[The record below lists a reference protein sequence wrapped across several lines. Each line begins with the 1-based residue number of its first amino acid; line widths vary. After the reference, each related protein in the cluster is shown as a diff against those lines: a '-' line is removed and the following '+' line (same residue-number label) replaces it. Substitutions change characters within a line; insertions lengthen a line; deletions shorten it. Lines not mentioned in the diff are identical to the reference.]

1 LIGVKHAGNVWH
13 AGNKRH
19 LTEVSGTKTEIFKIG
34 INRVLFQGTVFKS
47 RPFHGRFFIALNFS
61 CLQNTKNSRPRNGKV
76 FLKKKALRAMRPK
89 SPFAASH
96 WILNDNCQNDNCQN
110 TMECNL

>member
-1 LIGVKHAGNVWH
+1 MIGVKQAGNVWH

-47 RPFHGRFFIALNFS
+47 RPFHGRFFIALKREKSCVGEGAFKMGKLFS
-61 CLQNTKNSRPRNGKV
+61 LIGLKNDVAVSR
-76 FLKKKALRAMRPK
+76 
-89 SPFAASH
+89 
-96 WILNDNCQNDNCQN
+96 
-110 TMECNL
+110 